1 MTESKTFED
10 KFDHDPNAVYTEEN
24 DDIDLGPDDE
34 FADTVGK
41 PAKPNIS
48 RPGTAP
54 SGGGCLGGLFKVALS
69 LGIIAFCYFYIFQPE
84 KFTALEQKIIQIT
97 SSGEDGR
104 LPLLSMKA
112 PNAEETASQPVRQPP
127 QIVPSIVLR
136 GAGTLPDFSTA
147 AKNDAS
153 LNFYLIEADQLRFET
168 LDTYHDLLT
177 KMIAD
182 WVGETDPKKIEQITG
197 MTYKQ
202 FFNQVSVSLLSQT
215 VLKQAGLTPSGTSR
229 IIRQDP
235 IQAMASVYPL
245 LKEAMAAKTTVR
257 DQLKTIEPVSSFL
270 IYICRGS
277 SECLASWDLLID
289 MLGAKKYARI
299 LEKAPEN
306 IYLSSGN

>member
-10 KFDHDPNAVYTEEN
+10 KFDHDPDTVYTEEN

-34 FADTVGK
+34 FADTAEK
-41 PAKPNIS
+41 PAKPNSS

-54 SGGGCLGGLFKVALS
+54 GGGCLGGLFKVALS

-84 KFTALEQKIIQIT
+84 KFTALQQKIIQIT
-97 SSGEDGR
+97 SSGTDGG
-104 LPLLSMKA
+104 LPLLSMEA
-112 PNAEETASQPVRQPP
+112 PNAEETAPLPVRQPP
-127 QIVPSIVLR
+127 QIVPPIVLR

-147 AKNDAS
+147 AKNNAS

-182 WVGETDPKKIEQITG
+182 WAGETDPKKIEHITG
-197 MTYKQ
+197 MAYKQ

-215 VLKQAGLTPSGTSR
+215 VLKQAGLTPGGTSR

-235 IQAMASVYPL
+235 IQAMAAVYPL
-245 LKEAMAAKTTVR
+245 LKKAMAAKTTVR

-289 MLGAKKYARI
+289 MLGAKKYAQI

>member
-10 KFDHDPNAVYTEEN
+10 KFDHDPDTVYTEE

-34 FADTVGK
+34 FADAAEKSATPK
-41 PAKPNIS
+41 MPRQN
-48 RPGTAP
+48 TTP
-54 SGGGCLGGLFKVALS
+54 SGAGCLGGLFKVALS
-69 LGIIAFCYFYIFQPE
+69 LGLIAFCYFYIFQPE
-84 KFTALEQKIIQIT
+84 KFTALQQKIIQIT
-97 SSGEDGR
+97 SSETDGGQ
-104 LPLLSMKA
+104 PLLSMEA
-112 PNAEETASQPVRQPP
+112 PVSGKTDPLPVRQPP
-127 QIVPSIVLR
+127 QVVPPIILR

-153 LNFYLIEADQLRFET
+153 LNFYLIEADRLRFDT

-177 KMIAD
+177 KMIAA
-182 WVGETDPKKIEQITG
+182 WAGENDPKKIEQITG
-197 MTYKQ
+197 MPYKQ

-235 IQAMASVYPL
+235 VQAMASVYPR
-245 LKEAMAAKTTVR
+245 LKEAMAVKTTVR

-289 MLGAKKYARI
+289 MLGAKKYAQI